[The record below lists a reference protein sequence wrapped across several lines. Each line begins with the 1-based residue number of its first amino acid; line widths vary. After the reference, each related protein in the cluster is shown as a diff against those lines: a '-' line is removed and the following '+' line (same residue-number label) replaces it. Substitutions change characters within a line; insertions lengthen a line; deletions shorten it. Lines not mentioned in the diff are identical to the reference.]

1 MNLININHLNPLEL
15 TIYERLNTLASQ
27 RPSFTINDAAD
38 FCEVSSSKISKYV
51 KKAGFRNFKQ
61 YLDFL
66 YGVSKVSGSYT
77 SDLHR
82 ISNFIQSFNEQLV
95 DDLIKQLINHDKIII
110 FGYGPSLLCAEYF
123 VYKLRLVIPNTVIAL
138 SDVIS
143 TERSLDNRT
152 LLIILTTTGKFAS
165 FDNLFEQA
173 KEKATDIAFII
184 EEPNPDILGK
194 YENVF
199 CMTNE
204 VQSPTLQPYQKT
216 RTMFFIFFE
225 EVVLKLL
232 SMHLQ

>member
-1 MNLININHLNPLEL
+1 
-15 TIYERLNTLASQ
+15 
-27 RPSFTINDAAD
+27 
-38 FCEVSSSKISKYV
+38 
-51 KKAGFRNFKQ
+51 
-61 YLDFL
+61 
-66 YGVSKVSGSYT
+66 
-77 SDLHR
+77 
-82 ISNFIQSFNEQLV
+82 
-95 DDLIKQLINHDKIII
+95 
-110 FGYGPSLLCAEYF
+110 

-232 SMHLQ
+232 SMQLQ